1 MSSAT
6 DYTDLPRMNLLR
18 SVYPWHIEAPMQ
30 KKIFWLT
37 FIMLSA
43 LATIVLPFWWSVAA
57 TVPILLICWWVVYRS
72 EWF

>member
-1 MSSAT
+1 
-6 DYTDLPRMNLLR
+6 
-18 SVYPWHIEAPMQ
+18 MQ

-43 LATIVLPFWWSVAA
+43 LASVVLPFWWAMAA
-57 TVPILLICWWVVYRS
+57 TVPILFVTWWVVYRS